1 MYVLTWYIFHK
12 FGSLD
17 DTRRNPIFLGL
28 YVALTSLMA
37 LFIFRDWKQD
47 VQDVLRAE
55 NSSNE
60 VGVKAFPTG
69 AVAKVILS
77 NWVEVVLL
85 VFMFVILVATNDFL
99 HYATL
104 ALWAVLILRELFQL
118 TVSVKR

>member
-1 MYVLTWYIFHK
+1 M
-12 FGSLD
+12 
-17 DTRRNPIFLGL
+17 
-28 YVALTSLMA
+28 
-37 LFIFRDWKQD
+37 
-47 VQDVLRAE
+47 QDVLRAE
-55 NSSNE
+55 NSNE
-60 VGVKAFPTG
+60 GEKAFPSG

-85 VFMFVILVATNDFL
+85 VFMFVILVANNDFL